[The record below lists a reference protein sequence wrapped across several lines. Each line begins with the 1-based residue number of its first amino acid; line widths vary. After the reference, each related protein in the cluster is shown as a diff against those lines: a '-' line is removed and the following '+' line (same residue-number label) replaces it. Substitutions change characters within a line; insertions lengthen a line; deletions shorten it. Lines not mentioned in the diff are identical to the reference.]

1 MEENPIT
8 KSTTQIAEMCTFFSA
23 AHAYAT
29 NASGSSMIIG
39 FVFCKRSYKRREG
52 SFQISTCKNV
62 TRTSLVFLPL
72 TAFNFWRTWSDNRP
86 PRMLPAIPPVKSV
99 RMHPDVNNIGIKI
112 RMKYTNAEG
121 EQNKPD
127 VE

>member
-8 KSTTQIAEMCTFFSA
+8 KSTTQIAEMCTFSA
-23 AHAYAT
+23 THAYAT

-39 FVFCKRSYKRREG
+39 FVLCKRSYKCREG
-52 SFQISTCKNV
+52 SFQISTCNNV
-62 TRTSLVFLPL
+62 TRTSLLVFLPL

-86 PRMLPAIPPVKSV
+86 PRMLPAILHVKLV